1 MYQPPRFGLLHFVD
15 SELPLRP
22 GGPVRWLARWQG
34 KAGQPAE
41 QVTLGWAYDETVQI
55 VVATSTVQ
63 RLPHKADRR
72 ADGVIQALE
81 SLRLPVPAPLSA
93 AEVQESID
101 RARAVRDHR
110 PVELIGDGQVCT
122 GAVRTVHGA
131 LVGHARVGMRVATFA
146 AVGLAIE
153 DIRLQTLESR
163 AGYEIDPRTRASIA
177 DVKAH
182 WPAFLTNP

>member
-1 MYQPPRFGLLHFVD
+1 MYQPPRFGLLHFAD
-15 SELPLRP
+15 SELPWRA
-22 GGPVRWLARWQG
+22 GGAVRWLSGWQG
-34 KAGQPAE
+34 PAGQPAE
-41 QVTLGWAYDETVQI
+41 QVTLGWAYDETMHI

-81 SLRLPVPAPLSA
+81 GLRLPVPAPLSA
-93 AEVQESID
+93 AEVQQTLD
-101 RARAVRDHR
+101 RARTVRDHN

-131 LVGHARVGMRVATFA
+131 LVGHARVGVRVATFA
-146 AVGLAIE
+146 AVGLAVE

-163 AGYEIDPRTRASIA
+163 DGYEIDPRTRASID

-182 WPAFLTNP
+182 WPPFLTRP